1 MEENKAIKNYTEW
14 INAKGIDSDMRQYLM
29 NMISRPEEI
38 ESCFSEELDFG
49 TAGMRATMGVGSAR
63 MNIYTVATAAYAM
76 GEMLKEK
83 HEGKEVKIVISYDSR
98 NNSRELAE
106 AAAVASCAS
115 GVKVLFSDRLRP
127 VPMLSY
133 AIRNF
138 AADGGIMITAS
149 HNPKEY
155 NGFKSYRS
163 DGAQMIDEETEAIK
177 SRIRDAV
184 QGIEILSTAESFED
198 LVNDGAITYFGREI
212 DDSYDVMIM
221 DSFNSSSV
229 SRRSRASLRIVYS
242 PLNGSGREPV
252 RRALRELGYEKVFAV
267 NEQDNPDGDFPSLRV
282 PNPEYDDTYDLA
294 KKYAE
299 MSMADIIIVTDPD
312 SDRLGV
318 AVYDE
323 GEYKKLTGNQIGAIL
338 LEYLLSEAKKM
349 GNLPENGYVVTSIVS
364 THLAR
369 AICARYGIK
378 LYETLTGI
386 KNIAEQIRQRS
397 DNGTERFLFGF
408 EESNGYMLNQ
418 AVRDKDGVMAAVA
431 IAEIATLSKAN
442 GVTLIEQLESLHK
455 LYGYSAEGSVCVE
468 GTGVGEKFMDHLRT
482 LGGKLGEPG
491 TELGVLDV
499 KNCTDYLPD
508 SNVLL
513 YELNGL
519 DWIAFRPSGTEPKFK
534 IYFGFYGA
542 ESAAESRLERISKA
556 VVAEVDKYK
565 EN

>member
-14 INAKGIDSDMRQYLM
+14 INAKGIDPNMRQYLM
-29 NMISRPEEI
+29 NMISRPDEI

-49 TAGMRATMGVGSAR
+49 TAGMRATMGAGSVR

-76 GEMLKEK
+76 GEVLVEQ
-83 HEGKEVKIVISYDSR
+83 HEGKDVKIVISYDSR
-98 NNSRELAE
+98 NNSREFAE
-106 AAAVASCAS
+106 AAAVASCAA

-155 NGFKSYRS
+155 NGFKSYRA

-177 SRIRDAV
+177 SRIRAAV
-184 QGIEILSTAESFED
+184 DGIEILASSGSFEE
-198 LVNDGAITYFGREI
+198 LVKSGEITYFGREI
-212 DDSYDVMIM
+212 DDSYNAMIM

-229 SRRSRASLRIVYS
+229 SRRARASLRIVYS

-252 RRALRELGYEKVFAV
+252 RRALRELGYEKVYAV
-267 NEQDNPDGDFPSLRV
+267 NEQDRPNGDFPSLRV

-299 MSMADIIIVTDPD
+299 MSIADIIIVTDPD

-318 AVYDE
+318 SVYDE
-323 GEYKKLTGNQIGAIL
+323 GEYKRLSGNQIGAIL
-338 LEYLLSEAKKM
+338 LEYLLSESKKL
-349 GNLPENGYVVTSIVS
+349 GRLHENGYAVTSIVS

-369 AICARYGIK
+369 AICARYGVK

-386 KNIAEQIRQRS
+386 KNISDQIRLHS
-397 DNGTERFLFGF
+397 DEGAERFLFAF

-418 AVRDKDGVMAAVA
+418 AVRDKDGVMAAIA

-442 GVTLIEQLESLHK
+442 GVTLIDQLESLHK
-455 LYGYSAEGSVCVE
+455 LYGYAAESSISIDGA
-468 GTGVGEKFMDHLRT
+468 GVGESFMEHLRE

-491 TELGVLDV
+491 TELGVLDI
-499 KNCTDYLPD
+499 KNYTDYMPE
-508 SNVLL
+508 SNVIL

-534 IYFGFYGA
+534 IYFGFYGT
-542 ESAAESRLERISKA
+542 ESAAESRLARISRA
-556 VVAEVDKYK
+556 VVAEVNKYK

>member
-14 INAKGIDSDMRQYLM
+14 INAKGIDPNMRQYLM
-29 NMISRPEEI
+29 NMISRPDEI

-49 TAGMRATMGVGSAR
+49 TAGMRATMGAGSAR

-76 GEMLKEK
+76 GEVLVEQ
-83 HEGKEVKIVISYDSR
+83 HEGKDVKIVISYDSR
-98 NNSRELAE
+98 NNSREFAE
-106 AAAVASCAS
+106 AAAVASCAA

-155 NGFKSYRS
+155 NGFKSYRA

-177 SRIRDAV
+177 SRIRAAV
-184 QGIEILSTAESFED
+184 DGIEILASSESFEE
-198 LVNDGAITYFGREI
+198 LVKSGEITYFGREI
-212 DDSYDVMIM
+212 DDSYNAMIM

-229 SRRSRASLRIVYS
+229 SRRARASLRIVYS

-252 RRALRELGYEKVFAV
+252 RRALRELGYEKVYAV
-267 NEQDNPDGDFPSLRV
+267 NEQDRPNGDFPSLRV

-299 MSMADIIIVTDPD
+299 MSIADIIIVTDPD

-318 AVYDE
+318 SVYDE
-323 GEYKKLTGNQIGAIL
+323 GEYKRLSGNQIGAIL
-338 LEYLLSEAKKM
+338 LEYLLSESKKL
-349 GNLPENGYVVTSIVS
+349 GRLTENGYTATTIVS
-364 THLAR
+364 TRLAR
-369 AICARYGIK
+369 AISARYGVK
-378 LYETLTGI
+378 QYETLTGI
-386 KNIAEQIRQRS
+386 KNIAEQIRQHS
-397 DNGTERFLFGF
+397 DNGSERFLFAF

-418 AVRDKDGVMAAVA
+418 AVRDKDGVMAAIA

-442 GVTLIEQLESLHK
+442 GVTLIDQLESLHK
-455 LYGYSAEGSVCVE
+455 LYGYSAETSVCVE
-468 GTGVGEKFMDHLRT
+468 GTGIGEKFMEHLRV
-482 LGGKLGEPG
+482 LDGKLGEPG

-499 KNCTDYLPD
+499 KNYTDYMPE
-508 SNVLL
+508 SNVIL

-534 IYFGFYGA
+534 IYFGFYGT
-542 ESAAESRLERISKA
+542 ESATESRLARISRA
-556 VVAEVDKYK
+556 VVAEVNKYK

>member
-1 MEENKAIKNYTEW
+1 
-14 INAKGIDSDMRQYLM
+14 
-29 NMISRPEEI
+29 
-38 ESCFSEELDFG
+38 
-49 TAGMRATMGVGSAR
+49 
-63 MNIYTVATAAYAM
+63 
-76 GEMLKEK
+76 
-83 HEGKEVKIVISYDSR
+83 
-98 NNSRELAE
+98 
-106 AAAVASCAS
+106 
-115 GVKVLFSDRLRP
+115 
-127 VPMLSY
+127 
-133 AIRNF
+133 
-138 AADGGIMITAS
+138 
-149 HNPKEY
+149 
-155 NGFKSYRS
+155 
-163 DGAQMIDEETEAIK
+163 
-177 SRIRDAV
+177 
-184 QGIEILSTAESFED
+184 
-198 LVNDGAITYFGREI
+198 
-212 DDSYDVMIM
+212 
-221 DSFNSSSV
+221 
-229 SRRSRASLRIVYS
+229 
-242 PLNGSGREPV
+242 
-252 RRALRELGYEKVFAV
+252 
-267 NEQDNPDGDFPSLRV
+267 
-282 PNPEYDDTYDLA
+282 
-294 KKYAE
+294 
-299 MSMADIIIVTDPD
+299 MADIIIVTDPD

-338 LEYLLSEAKKM
+338 LEYLLSEAKKL

-369 AICARYGIK
+369 AICARYGVK

-468 GTGVGEKFMDHLRT
+468 GTGVGERFMEHLRT

-499 KNCTDYLPD
+499 KNCTDYLPE